1 MKKFEFFYSVLW
13 NITLITVGS
22 VIFAVGTKTIAE
34 NQHFV
39 TGGIFGTSLLLFY
52 VTGFFSPNIFYLLT
66 NIPLFVI
73 GWIFV
78 SRRFLYYS
86 LYAMLVIA
94 LAYGLIDFEIT
105 IRNQIY
111 AAITAGVICGTGI
124 GIILRSIGSAGG
136 LDIIAIVLHKYFNI
150 GIGKFYFAF
159 NIILFLFTLLYLN
172 LDLVIA
178 SLILV
183 FISSSTVEY
192 VLSLFTQRKLV
203 YIISDKNDIIAE
215 RIMEVLR
222 IGATFLKARGAYS
235 GQDRDVLMTVT
246 SSVRLKRL
254 EEIVFT
260 TDPEALFIVEKIIS
274 VIGSNFSKR
283 KIY

>member
-1 MKKFEFFYSVLW
+1 MKKYEFFYSVLW
-13 NITLITVGS
+13 NITLITVGALL
-22 VIFAVGTKTIAE
+22 FAVGTKAIAE

-39 TGGIFGTSLLLFY
+39 TGGIFGTSLLLYY
-52 VTGFFSPNIFYLLT
+52 VTGLLSPNIFYLLI
-66 NIPLFVI
+66 NIPLFVV
-73 GWIFV
+73 GWIYV

-94 LAYGLIDFEIT
+94 LTYGLVDFEIG

-111 AAITAGVICGTGI
+111 AAITAGVICGAGTGT
-124 GIILRSIGSAGG
+124 ILRSIGSAGG
-136 LDIIAIVLHKYFNI
+136 LDIIAIVLNKYFNI

-159 NIILFLFTLLYLN
+159 NGILFVFTLLYLN
-172 LDLVIA
+172 LDLAIA

-183 FISSSTVEY
+183 FISSSTIEY

-203 YIISDKNDIIAE
+203 YVISDKNDVIAE

-222 IGATFLKARGAYS
+222 IGATLLKAKGAYS
-235 GQDRDVLMTVT
+235 GRDRDVLMTVT
-246 SSVRLKRL
+246 SSIRLKRL

-260 TDPEALFIVEKIIS
+260 TDPEALFIVERTLS